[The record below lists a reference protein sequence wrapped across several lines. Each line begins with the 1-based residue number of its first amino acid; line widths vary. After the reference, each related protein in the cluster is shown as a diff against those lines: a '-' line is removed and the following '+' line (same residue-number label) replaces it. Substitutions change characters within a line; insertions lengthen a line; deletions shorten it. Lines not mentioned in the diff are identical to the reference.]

1 MGTVLV
7 VDDEANILK
16 VFAARLKRHGHGVLT
31 SLTAEGA
38 LAKLKK
44 EEVDVLLSDYMLP
57 GQTGMDLLHSVRE
70 SHPTLPVIMM
80 TAYGSIQMA
89 VEAMK
94 QGAYDYLTK
103 PVDYDEMCLL
113 IDRALKERDLVPL
126 EPKEIASEKGF
137 AGIIGATPEMQDVFD
152 TIRQV
157 ANSRATVLIVGES
170 GTGKELVARALHD
183 TSIREAAPFVAVNC
197 TAIPETLLENELFGH
212 EKGSYTGAHRRDKG
226 KFEVADGGTLFLDE
240 IAGITPDVQ
249 AKLLRALQER
259 CFQRIGSAKDVSVDI
274 RVLASTQQDLE
285 ELVRQSK
292 FREDLFYRLN
302 VITIK
307 LPPLRSRQE
316 DIPLMARHFLKK
328 YSEENS
334 KRINS
339 FAPDVMR
346 AFMNYDWPG
355 NVRELENAIERA
367 VVMCTTNK
375 IVPENI
381 RTSVMSAS
389 TPNEMLPDRLA
400 DGIDLRQVERTI
412 IARALEA
419 NCWNQTA
426 TAQYLKITRKQL
438 RTRMK
443 HYGLLRETSEK
454 NSTESDV
461 GLPVRAPA
469 ESEPDET

>member
-16 VFAARLKRHGHGVLT
+16 VFAARLKQHGHRVLT

-38 LAKLKK
+38 LVKLKK

-57 GQTGMDLLHSVRE
+57 GHTGMDLLHLVRE
-70 SHPTLPVIMM
+70 SHPTLPVIIM
-80 TAYGSIQMA
+80 TAYGSIEMA

-113 IDRALKERDLVPL
+113 IDRALKERDLVPP
-126 EPKEIASEKGF
+126 EPPEITCESGF
-137 AGIIGATPEMQDVFD
+137 AGMIGATPEMREVFG

-170 GTGKELVARALHD
+170 GTGKELIARALHD

-240 IAGITPDVQ
+240 IAGISPDVQ
-249 AKLLRALQER
+249 AKLLRVLQER

-274 RVLASTQQDLE
+274 RVLASTQKDLE

-302 VITIK
+302 VIAIK
-307 LPPLRSRQE
+307 VPPLRSRQE

-334 KRINS
+334 KQITS

-346 AFMNYDWPG
+346 AFMGYDWPG

-381 RTSVMSAS
+381 RTSIMSAS
-389 TPNEMLPDRLA
+389 MSNEMLPDGLS
-400 DGIDLRQVERTI
+400 DGINLKQVERTI
-412 IARALEA
+412 IIRALEA
-419 NCWNQTA
+419 NGWNQTA

-443 HYGLLRETSEK
+443 HYGLLREPSEK
-454 NSTESDV
+454 NGREAV
-461 GLPVRAPA
+461 
-469 ESEPDET
+469 